1 MKQIVRY
8 KFLTIPRKLTGEI
21 RISLDVKSV
30 AYSNVYE
37 GGKSTSIT
45 FMPSI
50 IISIMRETEKDESGR
65 YVRPPYNPNDTIPL
79 TRYHV
84 PLLLQEM
91 KSLYK
96 DMQIPEMYKYH
107 GERLELNEG
116 LATKARKVFVI
127 GSTTV
132 ELVPVVIQRDENNS
146 IEGIKMKFNNETSTV
161 VFTLNEFYSLI
172 YQLDKLNID
181 QLTTWMYDRY
191 VDGEAKEPYQRTARA
206 PRRPAIVDIE
216 PKTRIDSILGIEDK
230 VKETHKPSGF
240 DDL

>member
-8 KFLTIPRKLTGEI
+8 KFLTIPRKLTGDL
-21 RISLDVKSV
+21 RLTLDNKSV
-30 AYSNVYE
+30 VYSNMYE
-37 GGKSTSIT
+37 GGKSTNIA
-45 FMPSI
+45 FMPTAV
-50 IISIMRETEKDESGR
+50 ISIMRETERADDGR
-65 YVRPPYNPNDTIPL
+65 FVRPPYNPNDSIPL

-127 GSTTV
+127 GNTTV
-132 ELVPVVIQRDENNS
+132 ELVPVVIQRDES
-146 IEGIKMKFNNETSTV
+146 SAIEGIKMKFNNESSTV
-161 VFTLNEFYSLI
+161 VLTLNEFYSLI
-172 YQLDKLNID
+172 YQLDKLD
-181 QLTTWMYDRY
+181 FDKLVTWMYDRY
-191 VDGEAKEPYQRTARA
+191 VDGEAKEPYQRVTKI
-206 PRRPAIVDIE
+206 PKKPAIVDIE
-216 PKTRIDSILGIEDK
+216 PKARIDELLGIDDK
-230 VKETHKPSGF
+230 IKEKKPSEF